1 MIADYNLTNFDEIVV
16 PIYFIYTDHSL
27 DLDDERFH
35 GCSQYLGSLDQVETL
50 PTIKYLD
57 FQ

>member
-1 MIADYNLTNFDEIVV
+1 MITDYNLTNFDEIVV

-35 GCSQYLGSLDQVETL
+35 GCS
-50 PTIKYLD
+50 
-57 FQ
+57 